1 MAFTHDLDTDEGV
14 LRTLLGDTDSTDY
27 IFEDA
32 ELTALLDLN
41 GDDVWRAA
49 ADGCRSLAA
58 KYTKEALD
66 IGLGKGDIR
75 IDKTKRARY
84 YSDLAKTYDG
94 RSGSEVSEYVDSMNI
109 GVDAYGSDRS
119 EYVGDD

>member
-1 MAFTHDLDTDEGV
+1 MAFTHDLNTDEGT
-14 LRTLLGDTDSTDY
+14 LRTLLGDTNSADY
-27 IFEDA
+27 VFSDA

-41 GDDVWRAA
+41 SDDLWRAA

-75 IDKTKRARY
+75 VDKTKRAKY
-84 YSDLAKTYDG
+84 YAELASTYDQK
-94 RSGSEVSEYVDSMNI
+94 SGADVTEYADSANI
-109 GVDAYGSDRS
+109 GVNVYGNDAG
-119 EYVGDD
+119 EYIGDE